1 MKIKTQGVDLAKNLF
16 HLHGVDAHGK
26 VLVRKRLNRNKLL
39 EFMTNLPPC
48 LIGMEAC
55 GGAHYWAREFR
66 ELGHEVKLMPPQ
78 YVKPYAKTN
87 KTDYNDAEAIC
98 EAVSRPSM
106 RFVGIKE
113 VAQQDVQGLH
123 RIRSGFMQA
132 RTRVVNQTRGL
143 LTEYGIVVGR
153 QVGQLRRRLPEILE
167 DGENGLTAFG
177 RELFAGLYQEL
188 VHLDE
193 RIRTCDEQMDRV
205 FKGNEVCQ
213 RLAEV
218 EGVGPIT
225 ATALVA
231 SVGDPSV
238 FRKGRQMSAWLELV
252 PRQHSTGG
260 KAVLLGIS
268 KRGDRYLRT
277 LLIHGARSVV
287 SRAQGKSDAR
297 SRWITRLRQRVG
309 MNKACVPEQLEALL
323 ATTSRFGI
331 TNFYGF
337 FGVMNTMRR
346 EIIVEDS
353 LDGEHWF
360 AYTLRSVCADA
371 VAPHASGNGWDHPDK
386 RRLPASRVRLC
397 PPTPQ

>member
-1 MKIKTQGVDLAKNLF
+1 MGIEITIDKVGGSEMKIKTLGVDLAKNVF

-39 EFMTNLPPC
+39 EFMANLPPC

-55 GGAHYWAREFR
+55 GGAHYWAREFG

-78 YVKPYAKTN
+78 YVKPYVKTN
-87 KTDYNDAEAIC
+87 KTDYHDAEAIC
-98 EAVSRPSM
+98 EAVGQPSM

-143 LTEYGIVVGR
+143 LAEYGIVVGR

-177 RELFAGLYQEL
+177 RELFAGLYQGL

-218 EGVGPIT
+218 EGIGPIT

-238 FRKGRQMSAWLELV
+238 FRKGRQMSAWLGLV

-297 SRWITRLRQRVG
+297 SQWITRLRQRVG
-309 MNKACVPEQLEALL
+309 MNKACVALANKNARIAWALL
-323 ATTSRFGI
+323 AR
-331 TNFYGF
+331 
-337 FGVMNTMRR
+337 
-346 EIIVEDS
+346 
-353 LDGEHWF
+353 GER
-360 AYTLRSVCADA
+360 YQ
-371 VAPHASGNGWDHPDK
+371 VA
-386 RRLPASRVRLC
+386 L
-397 PPTPQ
+397 

>member
-1 MKIKTQGVDLAKNLF
+1 MKIKTLGVDLAKNLF

-39 EFMTNLPPC
+39 EFMANLPPC

-78 YVKPYAKTN
+78 YVKPYVKTN

-98 EAVSRPSM
+98 EAVGRPSM

-143 LTEYGIVVGR
+143 LAEYGIVVGR

-218 EGVGPIT
+218 EGIGPIT

-238 FRKGRQMSAWLELV
+238 FRKGRQMSAWLGLV

-287 SRAQGKSDAR
+287 SRAQGKSDVR

-309 MNKACVPEQLEALL
+309 MNKACVALANKNARIAWALL
-323 ATTSRFGI
+323 AR
-331 TNFYGF
+331 
-337 FGVMNTMRR
+337 
-346 EIIVEDS
+346 
-353 LDGEHWF
+353 GER
-360 AYTLRSVCADA
+360 YQ
-371 VAPHASGNGWDHPDK
+371 VA
-386 RRLPASRVRLC
+386 L
-397 PPTPQ
+397 

>member
-1 MKIKTQGVDLAKNLF
+1 
-16 HLHGVDAHGK
+16 
-26 VLVRKRLNRNKLL
+26 
-39 EFMTNLPPC
+39 
-48 LIGMEAC
+48 
-55 GGAHYWAREFR
+55 
-66 ELGHEVKLMPPQ
+66 
-78 YVKPYAKTN
+78 
-87 KTDYNDAEAIC
+87 
-98 EAVSRPSM
+98 M

-143 LTEYGIVVGR
+143 LAEYGIVVGR

-218 EGVGPIT
+218 EGIGPIT

-238 FRKGRQMSAWLELV
+238 FRKGRQMSAWLGLV

-297 SRWITRLRQRVG
+297 SQWITRLRQRVG
-309 MNKACVPEQLEALL
+309 MNKACVALANKNARIAWALL
-323 ATTSRFGI
+323 AR
-331 TNFYGF
+331 
-337 FGVMNTMRR
+337 
-346 EIIVEDS
+346 
-353 LDGEHWF
+353 GER
-360 AYTLRSVCADA
+360 YQ
-371 VAPHASGNGWDHPDK
+371 VA
-386 RRLPASRVRLC
+386 L
-397 PPTPQ
+397 